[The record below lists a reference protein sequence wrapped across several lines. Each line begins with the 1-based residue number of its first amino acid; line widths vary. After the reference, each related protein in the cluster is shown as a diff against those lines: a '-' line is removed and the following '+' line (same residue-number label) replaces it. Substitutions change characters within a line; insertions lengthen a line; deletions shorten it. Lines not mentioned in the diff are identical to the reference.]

1 VVCWPAVSL
10 KRQAVRD
17 LILSTAAD
25 LFRVR
30 GYRATTLDDIAARL
44 GMSKASLYTYF
55 RGKEEILAEISR
67 LTIETFSRGLAEIS
81 RAPLSP
87 PEKLRQVI
95 YRHVRFVVSHR
106 SFLTVFFSE
115 EASLPARS
123 ARALAR
129 QKDRYDKALEAI
141 VRQGIR
147 RGFFRPVPPR
157 LVVYGLLGMVNWLY
171 KWYNPRGPL
180 GPDDIARVFLSM
192 MEDGIVVRRRPGGAA
207 LGRRLGRLRD
217 ELVAATRALQQV

>member
-1 VVCWPAVSL
+1 VNL

-17 LILSTAAD
+17 LILATAAD
-25 LFRVR
+25 LFRLR
-30 GYRATTLDDIAARL
+30 GYRATTLEDIAARL

-67 LTIETFSRGLAEIS
+67 LTIDTFSQGLAEIS
-81 RAPLSP
+81 RASLSP
-87 PEKLRQVI
+87 QEKLRQVVR
-95 YRHVRFVVSHR
+95 RHVRFVASHR

-147 RGFFRPVPPR
+147 RGVFRPVPPR
-157 LVVYGLLGMVNWLY
+157 LVVYGLLGMANWLY

-180 GPDDIARVFLSM
+180 GPDDIARVFLSVV
-192 MEDGIVVRRRPGGAA
+192 EDGLMVRQRRGGAG
-207 LGRRLGRLRD
+207 LGRRLSRLQQA
-217 ELVAATRALQQV
+217 LAAATRALQQAGA